1 MTLVTIIV
9 PARNEEAAIESCL
22 RAVLAQDHPHDR
34 LEVLVVDGWSE
45 DGTADV
51 AKRVLDGSDLAHW
64 DVLRNVDRRTPS
76 NLNMGL
82 AAANGEIIARVDA
95 RSIIGPDYIRRTV
108 AVLQDPSMAVVGGR
122 QRSVPGAPGPIAAGI
137 ARALDNPVAN
147 GGSRYRNPHAR
158 SGESDTAYLGV
169 FRTDQLRSVGGWSTE
184 LASNQD
190 FDLARRMRRFGGVWF
205 SADLVVDYR
214 PRPTLR
220 RLFAQYRRF
229 GGWKVVYWRLTGD
242 RPRPRQLVLLAVP
255 AVGVAAGLLLLAR
268 RPGLALRSGI
278 AAIAALAAVDHLTG
292 PNSSPLADRRT
303 PVPPGERLASI
314 AAMATIGIG
323 WWSGAIQELLQ
334 PRAHRVPN
342 DRTP

>member
-9 PARNEEAAIESCL
+9 PARNEEAAIERCL
-22 RAVLAQDHPHDR
+22 RAVLAQDHPHDQ
-34 LEVLVVDGWSE
+34 LQVLVVDGWSE
-45 DGTADV
+45 DDTADV
-51 AKRVLDGSDLAHW
+51 AKRVLDGSDVAHW

-82 AAANGEIIARVDA
+82 DAATGEIIARVDA
-95 RSIIGPDYIRRTV
+95 RSIIPPNYIRHTV
-108 AVLQDPSMAVVGGR
+108 TVLQDPSIAVVGGR
-122 QRSVPGAPGPIAAGI
+122 QRSVPGTTGSVAAGI

-169 FRTDQLRSVGGWSTE
+169 FRREQLAEVGGWSTQ

-190 FDLARRMRRFGGVWF
+190 FDLARRMRRFGDVWF

-220 RLFAQYRRF
+220 ALFAQYRRF

-242 RPRPRQLVLLAVP
+242 RPRPRQLALLALP
-255 AVGVAAGLLLLAR
+255 ALGIVAGLALVVR
-268 RPGLALRSGI
+268 RPGLALRAAAAGI
-278 AAIAALAAVDHLTG
+278 GALGAIDHLTG
-292 PNSSPLADRRT
+292 PDSSSLPDRRT
-303 PVPPGERLASI
+303 RVPLTERIASI
-314 AAMATIGIG
+314 IAMATIGIG
-323 WWSGAIQELLQ
+323 WWSGAVQALLQ